1 LRQTAAATERLV
13 RSSAVKNRME
23 QRPHGKN
30 RIAWSYHLLMRANVL
45 HHQAPIDERPLS
57 FQSVPDPEPNPGEVL
72 VRVEA
77 CGVCR
82 TDLHVVEGDL
92 PPVTMPIIP
101 GHQVVGR
108 VAAAGAGASR
118 FGIGARVGIAWL
130 RHTDGTCRYCLSGH
144 ENLCPN
150 ARFTGYMADGGYAE
164 LAVVPEDFAYVIP
177 EGVEPLHAAPLLCAG
192 IIGYRA
198 LRRSEIRPGGRLGL
212 YGFGASAHVVLQIAR
227 HWGCSIFVAT
237 RGDRHQAMAR
247 EMGADW
253 VGGAT
258 ERPPEPLD
266 AAIVFAPAG
275 EIVSPAL
282 EALDRGGTLALAGI
296 YMTEIP
302 PLDYERHLF
311 FEKSVRSVT
320 ANARQDGEGL
330 LALAAEIPIRTQ
342 TEVFPLDGAN
352 DALWKLK
359 HDQIRGSAVLLPYR
373 HL

>member
-1 LRQTAAATERLV
+1 MQA
-13 RSSAVKNRME
+13 S
-23 QRPHGKN
+23 
-30 RIAWSYHLLMRANVL
+30 VL
-45 HHQAPIDERPLS
+45 HRQAPIDERPLR
-57 FQSVPDPEPNPGEVL
+57 FQTVPDPEPGPGEVL

-108 VAAAGAGASR
+108 VVADGEGAIR
-118 FGIGARVGIAWL
+118 FARDDRVGIAWL
-130 RHTDGTCRYCLSGH
+130 RHTDGTCRFCRSGRQ
-144 ENLCPN
+144 NLCPH

-164 LAVVPEDFAYVIP
+164 LAAVPEDFAYSIP
-177 EGVEPLHAAPLLCAG
+177 ETVEPLHVAPLLCAG

-227 HWGCSIFVAT
+227 HWGCSVFVAT
-237 RGDRHQAMAR
+237 RGDRHQALAR

-253 VGGAT
+253 VGSAD
-258 ERPPEPLD
+258 ELPPEPLD
-266 AAIVFAPAG
+266 AAIIFAPAG
-275 EIVSPAL
+275 EIVPAAL
-282 EALDRGGTLALAGI
+282 EALDRGGTLSLAGI
-296 YMTEIP
+296 YLSEIP
-302 PLDYERHLF
+302 PLNYERHLF
-311 FEKSVRSVT
+311 YEKSIRSVT
-320 ANARQDGEGL
+320 ANTRQDGEEL

-342 TEVFPLDGAN
+342 TEVFPLDAAN

-359 HDQIRGSAVLLPYR
+359 HDQVRGSAVLVV
-373 HL
+373 